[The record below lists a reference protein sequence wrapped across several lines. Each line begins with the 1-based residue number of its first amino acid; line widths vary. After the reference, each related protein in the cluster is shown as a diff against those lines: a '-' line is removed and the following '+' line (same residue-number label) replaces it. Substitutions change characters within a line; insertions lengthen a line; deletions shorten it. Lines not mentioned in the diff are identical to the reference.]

1 MSLLSFLQSIK
12 FSYILHGKKKKILL
26 QKSKCLK
33 GNLFLPFIQLTEFP
47 TIWMSSELFPLPC
60 PKS

>member
-12 FSYILHGKKKKILL
+12 FSNILHGKKNPFTKI
-26 QKSKCLK
+26 KCLK
-33 GNLFLPFIQLTEFP
+33 ENLFLPFIQLTQFP
-47 TIWMSSELFPLPC
+47 TIWMSSELFPLPR